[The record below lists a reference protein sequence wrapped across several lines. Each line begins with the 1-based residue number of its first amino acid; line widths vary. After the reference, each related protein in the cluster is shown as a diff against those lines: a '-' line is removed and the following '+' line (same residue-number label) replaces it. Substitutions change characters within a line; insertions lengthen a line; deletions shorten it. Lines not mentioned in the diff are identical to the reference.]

1 LREQLEK
8 LVQEMIDRGILY
20 EDAKRE
26 FERVFIQRALARS
39 GGSLLKAAQI
49 LGLHRNTMTRK
60 ITEYKIKRRGI
71 A

>member
-1 LREQLEK
+1 MREQLEK
-8 LVQEMIDRGILY
+8 LVQEMIERGILY

-39 GGSLLKAAQI
+39 GGSLLKASKI

>member
-8 LVQEMIDRGILY
+8 LVQEMIERGILY

-39 GGSLLKAAQI
+39 GGSLLKASKI

-60 ITEYKIKRRGI
+60 ITEYRIKRRGI

>member
-8 LVQEMIDRGILY
+8 LVQEMIDRGIFY

-39 GGSLLKAAQI
+39 GGSLLKAAKI

>member
-26 FERVFIQRALARS
+26 FERVFIHRALARS
-39 GGSLLKAAQI
+39 GGSLLKAAKI